1 MIRIGIAALMQES
14 NSFAPSLATREEFDV
29 YLREDILRQYEGTN
43 SEVGGFLEG
52 CAERDWEAVPLF
64 TARATSGGALSRE
77 CFEGLLSDLLEAVR
91 TAELDALLLALH
103 GAMSAEHLASG
114 DAEIVSRL
122 RAEAGWTI
130 PIVVTHDLHA
140 NVLPELLEAVDGLA
154 GYRTY
159 PHVDQRE
166 TALRAVALL
175 DQRLRGGSARRWQL
189 RIPMLLVPQAG
200 STFEPP
206 LEHVMQQMSAAFP
219 DDEQCCATLFTVQP
233 WLDFSPVASCLTVTD
248 FTGNPNVPQKMLE
261 IGRQL
266 WACRNDFETPWA
278 SPDQL
283 IEEIHREGVRPLL
296 VSEAY
301 DSPSGGA
308 TGDHAGL
315 LRTVLPYADEVC
327 GCLFLIDPKAASHAA
342 AAGVG
347 AQIEVE
353 LGGKLDRRFSLPVSA
368 TVKVLGVS
376 NGEFHFKGPAFH
388 GLLASM
394 GPSATLG
401 VGKLSIVVGSRP
413 VFMIDPE
420 LYRSQGVEPAEQE
433 FVGVKSPTLFR
444 PAYKSLSENIVH
456 FDMPGPCR
464 GKLTLMPYQNI
475 SRPMFP
481 LDEFE
486 WSPTLKDVSICGGNK
501 TLATEA
507 SK

>member
-1 MIRIGIAALMQES
+1 MQES
-14 NSFAPSLATREEFDV
+14 NSFAPSLALREEFDV
-29 YLREDILRQYEGTN
+29 HWREDILQQYQGTN
-43 SEVGGFLEG
+43 SEVGGFLDG
-52 CAERDWEAVPLF
+52 CVERGWQAVPLF
-64 TARATSGGALSRE
+64 TARATSGGALSRD
-77 CFEGLLSDLLEAVR
+77 CFEGLLGDLLETVR
-91 TAELDALLLALH
+91 AGEFDALLLALH
-103 GAMSAEHLASG
+103 GAMSAEHLPSG

-122 RAEAGWTI
+122 RAEVGWSI

-140 NVLPELLEAVDGLA
+140 NVMPELLEAVDGLS

-166 TALRAVALL
+166 TALRAVGLL
-175 DQRLRGGSARRWQL
+175 QQRLSGGSARQWQL
-189 RIPMLLVPQAG
+189 PIPILIVPQAG

-206 LEHVMQQMSAAFP
+206 LEHVMQQMCAAFP
-219 DDEQCCATLFTVQP
+219 DDERCCATLFTVQP
-233 WLDFSPVASCLTVTD
+233 WLDFAPVASCITVTD
-248 FTGNPNVPQKMLE
+248 FTDDPEVPRKMLE

-266 WACRNDFETPWA
+266 WACRNDFEVPWV

-283 IEEIHREGVRPLL
+283 IEKIRGDETRPLL

-315 LRTVLPYADEVC
+315 LRTVLPYADEVR
-327 GCLFLIDPKAASHAA
+327 GCLFLIDPQAAASAA

-347 AQIEVE
+347 AEIEVK
-353 LGGKLDRRFSLPVSA
+353 LGGKLDQRFSLPAPASA
-368 TVKVLGVS
+368 KVLGVS

-388 GLLASM
+388 GLLVSM

-401 VGKLSIVVGSRP
+401 IGKLSIVIGSRP

-444 PAYKSLSENIVH
+444 PAYKSISENIVH

-486 WSPTLKDVSICGGNK
+486 WSPTLTDVRVCGDK

>member
-14 NSFAPSLATREEFDV
+14 NSFAPRLAAREEFDIH
-29 YLREDILRQYEGTN
+29 LREDILRHYQGTN

-52 CAERDWEAVPLF
+52 CAERSWESVPLF

-77 CFEGLLSDLLEAVR
+77 CFEGLVGDLIESVHAR
-91 TAELDALLLALH
+91 EFDALLLALH
-103 GAMSAEHLASG
+103 GAMSAEHLPSG
-114 DAEIVSRL
+114 DAEIVSRV
-122 RAEAGWTI
+122 RAEVGWSI

-140 NVLPELLEAVDGLA
+140 NVMPELLEAVDGLS

-175 DQRLRGGSARRWQL
+175 HRRLRGDASRNWQL
-189 RIPMLLVPQAG
+189 RIPLLTVPQAG

-206 LEHVMQQMSAAFP
+206 LAHVMQEMRAAFP
-219 DDEQCCATLFTVQP
+219 DDDRCCATLFTVQP
-233 WLDFSPVASCLTVTD
+233 WLDFAPVASCVTVTD
-248 FTGNPNVPQKMLE
+248 FTDNPEVPEKMLQ

-266 WACRNDFETPWA
+266 WACRNDFEVPWV
-278 SPDQL
+278 SPDHL
-283 IEEIHREGVRPLL
+283 IEMIRGDGARPVL

-315 LRTVLPYADEVC
+315 LRTVLPYAEKVR
-327 GCLFLIDPKAASHAA
+327 GCLFLIDPEAASSAA
-342 AAGVG
+342 TAGVG
-347 AQIEVE
+347 AEIEMN
-353 LGGKLDRRFSLPVSA
+353 LGGKLDERFSPSGSA
-368 TVKVLGVS
+368 LVKVLGVS
-376 NGEFHFKGPAFH
+376 DGEFRFKGPAFH
-388 GLLASM
+388 GLLVSM
-394 GPSATLG
+394 GVSATLG

-433 FVGVKSPTLFR
+433 FVGIKSPTLFR
-444 PAYKSLSENIVH
+444 PAYKSISENVVH

-486 WSPTLKDVSICGGNK
+486 WSPTLADVQSWDGK
-501 TLATEA
+501 ETLATEA
-507 SK
+507 RN